1 MKTWLYTVPYN
12 FRHFHVDTRQFR
24 PIARRAWSYCAVHY
38 RLGCRLSLTLF
49 SGRILLSIS
58 QVLETILIEHI
69 EINNSWDFKLYFECI
84 CSIRIQASFAATVQ
98 IVWPYSWFCCAA
110 CRLGLLLMRLSEESS
125 SVVAVCVWGPRDD
138 PLDNLTSFPF
148 GPVLTRRRLLLAAPL
163 SDPVS
168 ILINYRRR

>member
-1 MKTWLYTVPYN
+1 MKTRLYTVPYN

-24 PIARRAWSYCAVHY
+24 PIARRAWSYCAVQY

-58 QVLETILIEHI
+58 RVLERFLIEHI
-69 EINNSWDFKLYFECI
+69 EMKNSWDFKLHFECI
-84 CSIRIQASFAATVQ
+84 CSIRIPASFEARFQ
-98 IVWPYSWFCCAA
+98 IVWPCSWFCCAA
-110 CRLGLLLMRLSEESS
+110 CRLGLPLMRLSEESS
-125 SVVAVCVWGPRDD
+125 SVVAVCVGPRDD

-168 ILINYRRR
+168 ILINHRR